1 MLGSGSI
8 SSATIG
14 ALAQST
20 VAGGATATPQGVTA
34 TFSVGTVTASGGAP
48 AVPSTITDA
57 QYAAWLDD
65 PTAQRVTLYRVGCIS
80 GGVQI
85 TRYLSNKAYIGSSAT
100 PYIAAIAKDLEITQ
114 SISMDGDAKLSA
126 GDVDVHN
133 PSGEFDLWYADV
145 FANQAV
151 EALVGD
157 VRWAESDF
165 RTQFIGN
172 LANIAPGSTR
182 ALITLKFRDALQRL
196 NTPVSEVKL
205 TGDVLCPVAL
215 GEVPNMAPKLDTATG
230 KYYYHV
236 GASEGLIEPRTD
248 GKRRTPDV
256 TDDAANGR
264 FTFTAAVGPG
274 VLTCSVQGDKTG
286 GIYRNTIATLVQLL
300 ATSYGKAST
309 RMTSA
314 DMDTANLAAFDAANP
329 QPVGLGLFD
338 RTNVLAACA
347 QLASSKGAQVVPSML
362 GKLRIIQY
370 AIPTSAT
377 LDIPRS
383 MIAQKDGH
391 STLTLV
397 ALSMVAAAV
406 QIGFCRNYTP
416 EANLQTSIPGA
427 HKQMFAT
434 EWQTYTTPPDSATQT
449 AYSLYVDPV
458 MESTCLL
465 RLSDATAEG
474 LRRQTFKKVPHPTYR
489 MELTPAGLLVQLGEA
504 RNLYND
510 RFGLSAGVPGLVTS
524 LTANFGTYHT
534 IAEVTI

>member
-1 MLGSGSI
+1 MTI
-8 SSATIG
+8 S
-14 ALAQST
+14 
-20 VAGGATATPQGVTA
+20 
-34 TFSVGTVTASGGAP
+34 
-48 AVPSTITDA
+48 DA

-65 PTAQRVTLYRVGCIS
+65 PTAQRVTLYRIGCIS
-80 GGVQI
+80 GGMQI
-85 TRYLSNKAYIGSSAT
+85 TRRLSNKAYIGSAAT
-100 PYIAAIAKDLEITQ
+100 PYLAIIAKDLEISQ
-114 SISMDGDAKLSA
+114 SISIDGDAKLSA

-133 PSGEFDLWYADV
+133 PSGEFDSWYADV

-151 EALVGD
+151 EALIGD

-172 LANIAPGSTR
+172 LADIAPGSTR

-215 GEVPNMAPKLDTATG
+215 GEVPNMTPKLDTATG

-338 RTNVLAACA
+338 RTNVLPAMA

-377 LDIPRS
+377 LAIPRS
-383 MIAQKDGH
+383 MQVQK
-391 STLTLV
+391 TLTPV
-397 ALSMVAAAV
+397 ARSPVAAAV

-416 EANLQTSIPGA
+416 EANLQTSIPPA

-434 EWQTYTTPPDSATQT
+434 EWQTYTTPVDVPTQT
-449 AYSLYVDPV
+449 AYSLYADPV
-458 MESTCLL
+458 MDQTCLL
-465 RLSDATAEG
+465 TLADATAEG
-474 LRRQTFKKVPHPTYR
+474 LRRQTLKKVPHTTYR
-489 MELTPAGLLVQLGEA
+489 VELLPAGLLVQLGEA
-504 RNLYND
+504 RNLFSD
-510 RFGLSAGVPGLVTS
+510 RFSLAAGVPGLVTS
-524 LTANFGTYHT
+524 LTVNFGTYRTVAEIT
-534 IAEVTI
+534 I